1 MTNNNKE
8 PNTCLQLHKTQ
19 LWFQSIINSQ
29 LGLIHNKDSIDEQ
42 IAEDDGIEAIKRMN
56 IYHQG
61 YFNRLLQC
69 LRAEFPL
76 LCHAFSQKW
85 FDEMALRYL
94 AQHPSRSRNLND
106 LGKAFPEFLNADRP
120 DFQSSEKIPA
130 FDFIV
135 SLARF
140 ERCQSEV
147 YRGHG
152 IENTDF
158 ALFDDI
164 ENSDFNSI
172 ELKLAP
178 SLRLLHSTFDLC
190 AYAKQQQPID
200 HQAPKPQPQ
209 HIMISRINYRVLCNP
224 IKPWQFEFLKHLQN
238 DCSVKRAIKAIKYKD
253 DNIPGYLPI
262 WISYCVELGA
272 FSDYNTIN

>member
-1 MTNNNKE
+1 M
-8 PNTCLQLHKTQ
+8 HKTQ
-19 LWFQSIINSQ
+19 QWFQNIINSQ
-29 LGLIHNKDSIDEQ
+29 LGLIHNKDSIDKQ
-42 IAEDDGIEAIKRMN
+42 IAEDNGIEAIKRMN

-76 LCHAFSQKW
+76 LCHAFSQSW

-94 AQHPSRSRNLND
+94 AQHPSRSRNLNN
-106 LGKAFPEFLNADRP
+106 LGKVFPDFLNTDRP
-120 DFQSSEKIPA
+120 DSQHREKVPA

-140 ERCQSEV
+140 ERYQSEV

-158 ALFDDI
+158 ALFEDI
-164 ENSDFNSI
+164 ENSDFNNI

-190 AYAKQQQPID
+190 TFATQQQPID
-200 HQAPKPQPQ
+200 QQTPKPQY
-209 HIMISRINYRVLCNP
+209 IMISRINYRVICNP

-238 DCSVKRAIKAIKYKD
+238 DCSVKKAIKEITSQYKD
-253 DNIPGYLPI
+253 DNIQGYLPI
-262 WISYCVELGA
+262 WIRFCVELGA
-272 FSDYNTIN
+272 FSAYNTIN